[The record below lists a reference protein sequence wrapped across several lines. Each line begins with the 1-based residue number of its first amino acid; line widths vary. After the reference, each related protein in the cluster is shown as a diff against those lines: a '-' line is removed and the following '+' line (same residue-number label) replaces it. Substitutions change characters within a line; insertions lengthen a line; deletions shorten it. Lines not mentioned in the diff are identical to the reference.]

1 MKVSVLVITHN
12 QAAFITQAIDSVLT
26 QEVNFEYEAVVGE
39 DASTDRTREIL
50 IALQKAHPNKI
61 RLLLHEE
68 KLEGIPSKLNLVK
81 TLAACKGEYVAW
93 LDGDDYWTDPHKL
106 QKQVDFLESHP
117 ECAICFHNVVALGD
131 DGSTEPGTVCPPD
144 QKEISTLEDLLSGNP
159 MPSCSV
165 LFRRGLFD
173 QFPDWYFTLAMSDWP
188 LHILNAQHGKIG
200 YINEVMATYRVHTGG
215 IWSSKRPSRQLLNMI
230 ELLDR
235 VDEHLNFSY
244 KDTIRATKARYYY
257 QLAVIYRDRGHLPQ
271 ARRVLRQSIRCWG
284 FGPRRAFGLLFP
296 REVSI
301 LGRFA
306 TLRGFFRRVS
316 SQSKPVS
323 S

>member
-12 QAAFITQAIDSVLT
+12 QAALITEAIDSVLM

-39 DASTDRTREIL
+39 DGSTDRTREIL
-50 IALQKAHPNKI
+50 VALQAAHPDKI
-61 RLLLHEE
+61 RLLLHEK
-68 KLEGIPSKLNLVK
+68 KLGGIPAKLNFVK

-117 ECAICFHNVVALGD
+117 ECAICFHNVLAID
-131 DGSTEPGTVCPPD
+131 DAGSLAPGTICPPD

-159 MPSCSV
+159 IPSCSV

-173 QFPDWYFTLAMSDWP
+173 RFPDWYFTLAMSDWP
-188 LHILNAQHGKIG
+188 LHIFNAQHGKIG
-200 YINEVMATYRVHTGG
+200 YINEVMATYRVHAGG
-215 IWSSKRPSRQLLNMI
+215 VWSSKRPSRQLLNMI
-230 ELLDR
+230 ALLDR
-235 VDEHLNFSY
+235 VDEHLDFSY
-244 KDTIRATKARYYY
+244 KDVIRATKARYYY

-271 ARRVLRQSIRCWG
+271 ARRVLKQSIRCWG
-284 FGPRRAFGLLFP
+284 FTPRRVLGLLFP

-316 SQSKPVS
+316 AESKPARS
-323 S
+323 